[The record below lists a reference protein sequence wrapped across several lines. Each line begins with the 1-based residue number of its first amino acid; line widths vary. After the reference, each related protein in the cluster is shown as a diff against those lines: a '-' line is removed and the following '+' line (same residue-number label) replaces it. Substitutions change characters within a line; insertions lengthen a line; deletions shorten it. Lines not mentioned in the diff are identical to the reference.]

1 MMAARAEPNEDNQ
14 YLPQHVARLLS
25 SLTHWTGRNLIDPD
39 FPPAEQARRLFYA
52 PFALLSHDTAP
63 DPLFNYANQ
72 TGLTLFELTW
82 EELINL
88 PSRLSAEPIH
98 RAERERLLA
107 TVARQGYIDDYRGV
121 RVTKNGRRFLIEQA
135 TVWNLL
141 DEKGAHYGQAAMFS
155 HWRFLD

>member
-1 MMAARAEPNEDNQ
+1 MMPGRAKPGEHNQ
-14 YLPQHVARLLS
+14 YLQQHVARLLS

-72 TGLTLFELTW
+72 TALTLFGLTW

-98 RAERERLLA
+98 QAERKRLLE
-107 TVARQGYIDDYRGV
+107 TVARQGYIDDYRGI
-121 RVTKNGRRFLIEQA
+121 RVAKSGRRFVIEQA

-141 DEKGAHYGQAAMFS
+141 DEKNAPCGQAAMFNQ
-155 HWRFLD
+155 WRFLD